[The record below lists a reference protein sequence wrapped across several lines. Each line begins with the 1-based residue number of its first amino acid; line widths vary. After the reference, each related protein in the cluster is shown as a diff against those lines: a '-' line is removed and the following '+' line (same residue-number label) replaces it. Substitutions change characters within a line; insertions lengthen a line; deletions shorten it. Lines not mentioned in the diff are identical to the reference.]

1 MNVSVENLYMEK
13 TRIIS
18 VDVLRGL
25 TIMMMTIVNN
35 PGDWAH
41 IFPPFEH
48 AVWHGWT
55 PTDLV
60 FPFFLFIVGI
70 SVVLSNPERTL
81 DWEKLI
87 TRTLRIFLLGMA
99 LAFFSRIKIGEL
111 SGLGLLTIRLI
122 YTAVMTVLLLGNYS
136 FKKQYY
142 VAIGL
147 FILTIILCFGDFKS
161 FEHVRIPGV
170 LQRISLV
177 FFVISL
183 LYHFF
188 SSRLLAAF
196 GVFFLLLYWVL
207 MTQIPV
213 PGFGEANVEV
223 GKNLAAWLDQYVLP
237 GHLWATSKT
246 WDPEGILS
254 TIPALSTG
262 ISGIFAGKI
271 LMYSQL
277 RKSMYLILIGLVC
290 IVIGLCWDP
299 FFPINKSLW
308 TSSFVLLSSGFA
320 FLFIG
325 ILHEIIE
332 QRNIN
337 KWTSMFVIF
346 GVNPM
351 LVFFFSGIIP
361 RALNMIKIPIAGDPE
376 QFELGLISYVYR
388 QGIQPYFNDL
398 RWASLA
404 GAFVYLLIWFAIL
417 YLFNRKNI
425 IFKV

>member
-1 MNVSVENLYMEK
+1 MGKS
-13 TRIIS
+13 RIIS

-35 PGDWAH
+35 PGDWEH
-41 IFPPFEH
+41 IFPPLEH
-48 AVWHGWT
+48 AAWHGWT

-70 SVVLSNPERTL
+70 SIVLSNPDREL
-81 DWEKLI
+81 DWKKLI

-111 SGLGLLTIRLI
+111 SGLGLLAFRLI
-122 YTAVMTVLLLGNYS
+122 YTAIMTVLLLGDYS
-136 FKKQYY
+136 SKKQFY

-147 FILTIILCFGDFKS
+147 FILTMFLCFGGFKS

-183 LYHFF
+183 MYHFF
-188 SSRLLAAF
+188 SLRLLGAL
-196 GVFFLLLYWVL
+196 GIFFLILYVVL

-213 PGFGEANVEV
+213 PGYGAPNVEM
-223 GKNLAAWLDQYVLP
+223 GKNLAAWLDNYLLP

-271 LMYSQL
+271 LTHSQA
-277 RKSMYLILIGLVC
+277 RKSRYLIFIGL
-290 IVIGLCWDP
+290 IFIGLGLCWHP
-299 FFPINKSLW
+299 YFPINKSLW

-320 FLFIG
+320 FLFTG

-332 QRNIN
+332 RRNIK
-337 KWTSMFVIF
+337 KWTPIFVIF
-346 GVNPM
+346 GINPI

-361 RALNMIKIPIAGDPE
+361 RALNMIKIPIAGDTE
-376 QFELGLISYVYR
+376 HTKLGLISYIYQ

-398 RWASLA
+398 RWASLV
-404 GAFVYLLIWFAIL
+404 GAFVYLLIWFVIL
-417 YLFNRKNI
+417 YLFKRKNI

>member
-1 MNVSVENLYMEK
+1 
-13 TRIIS
+13 
-18 VDVLRGL
+18 
-25 TIMMMTIVNN
+25 
-35 PGDWAH
+35 
-41 IFPPFEH
+41 
-48 AVWHGWT
+48 
-55 PTDLV
+55 
-60 FPFFLFIVGI
+60 
-70 SVVLSNPERTL
+70 
-81 DWEKLI
+81 
-87 TRTLRIFLLGMA
+87 MA

-122 YTAVMTVLLLGNYS
+122 YTAVMTVLLLGNYAL
-136 FKKQYY
+136 KKQFY

-147 FILTIILCFGDFKS
+147 FILTIFLCFGGFES

-183 LYHFF
+183 LYHFL
-188 SSRLLAAF
+188 SLRLLGAL
-196 GVFFLLLYWVL
+196 GIFFLILYYVL

-213 PGFGEANVEV
+213 PGFGAANVEV
-223 GKNLAAWLDQYVLP
+223 GKNLAAWLDHYVLP

-262 ISGIFAGKI
+262 VTGIFAGKI
-271 LMYSQL
+271 LIHSQP
-277 RKSMYLILIGLVC
+277 RKSIYLIIIGVIFIGL
-290 IVIGLCWDP
+290 GLCWNP
-299 FFPINKSLW
+299 YFPINKSLW

-320 FLFIG
+320 FLFTG

-332 QRNIN
+332 QRNIK
-337 KWTSMFVIF
+337 KWTSIFVIF

-361 RALNMIKIPIAGDPE
+361 RALNMIKIPIVGDPE
-376 QFELGLISYVYR
+376 HTELGLISYVYR
-388 QGIQPYFNDL
+388 QGIQPYFIDL

-404 GAFVYLLIWFAIL
+404 GAFVYLLIWFVIL

>member
-1 MNVSVENLYMEK
+1 MGKS
-13 TRIIS
+13 RIIS

-35 PGDWAH
+35 PGDWEH
-41 IFPPFEH
+41 IFPPLEH
-48 AVWHGWT
+48 AAWHGWT

-70 SVVLSNPERTL
+70 SIVLSNPDREL
-81 DWEKLI
+81 DWKKLI

-111 SGLGLLTIRLI
+111 SGLGLLAIRLI
-122 YTAVMTVLLLGNYS
+122 YTAIMTVLLLGDYS
-136 FKKQYY
+136 SKKQFY

-147 FILTIILCFGDFKS
+147 FILTMFLCFGGFKS

-183 LYHFF
+183 MYHFF
-188 SSRLLAAF
+188 SLRLLGAL
-196 GVFFLLLYWVL
+196 GIFFLILYVVL

-213 PGFGEANVEV
+213 PGYGAPNVEM
-223 GKNLAAWLDQYVLP
+223 GKNLAAWLDNYLLP

-271 LMYSQL
+271 LTHSQA
-277 RKSMYLILIGLVC
+277 RKSRYLIFIGL
-290 IVIGLCWDP
+290 IFIGLGLCWHP
-299 FFPINKSLW
+299 YFPINKSLW

-320 FLFIG
+320 FLFTG

-332 QRNIN
+332 RRNIK
-337 KWTSMFVIF
+337 KWTPIFVIF
-346 GVNPM
+346 GINPI

-361 RALNMIKIPIAGDPE
+361 RALNMIKIPIAGDTE
-376 QFELGLISYVYR
+376 HTKLGLISYVYQ

-398 RWASLA
+398 RWASLV
-404 GAFVYLLIWFAIL
+404 GAFVYLLIWFVIL
-417 YLFNRKNI
+417 YLFKRKNI

>member
-1 MNVSVENLYMEK
+1 MEK
-13 TRIIS
+13 PRIIS

-35 PGDWAH
+35 PGDWEH
-41 IFPPFEH
+41 IFPPLEH
-48 AVWHGWT
+48 AAWHGWT

-70 SVVLSNPERTL
+70 SVVLSNPERKL
-81 DWEKLI
+81 DWKKLI

-111 SGLGLLTIRLI
+111 SGLGLLAIRLI
-122 YTAVMTVLLLGNYS
+122 YTAIMTVLLLGNYS
-136 FKKQYY
+136 FIKQFY
-142 VAIGL
+142 VALGL
-147 FILTIILCFGDFKS
+147 FSLTMFLCFGDFES

-170 LQRISLV
+170 LQRISIV
-177 FFVISL
+177 FFIISL

-188 SSRLLAAF
+188 SWRLLGAL
-196 GVFFLLLYWVL
+196 GIFFLILYDVL

-213 PGFGEANVEV
+213 PGFGAANVEI
-223 GKNLAAWLDQYVLP
+223 GTNLAAWLDNFLLP
-237 GHLWATSKT
+237 GHLWTTSKT

-271 LMYSQL
+271 LTNSQP
-277 RKSMYLILIGLVC
+277 RKSIYLIIIGGICIGL
-290 IVIGLCWDP
+290 GLCWNP
-299 FFPINKSLW
+299 YFPINKSLW

-320 FLFIG
+320 FLFTG
-325 ILHEIIE
+325 ALHEIIE
-332 QRNIN
+332 RRNIK
-337 KWTSMFVIF
+337 KWTSIFVIF

-351 LVFFFSGIIP
+351 LVFFFSGVIP
-361 RALNMIKIPIAGDPE
+361 RALNMIKIPLTGDPE
-376 QFELGLISYVYR
+376 HTEFGLISYVYR
-388 QGIQPYFNDL
+388 QGIQPYFIDL

-404 GAFVYLLIWFAIL
+404 GAFAYLLIWFIIL
-417 YLFNRKNI
+417 YLFKRQNI

>member
-1 MNVSVENLYMEK
+1 MEK

-18 VDVLRGL
+18 VDVFRGL

-35 PGDWAH
+35 PGDWGH
-41 IFPPFEH
+41 IFPSLEH

-60 FPFFLFIVGI
+60 FPFFLVIVGI
-70 SVVLSNPERTL
+70 SVVLSNPERTM
-81 DWEKLI
+81 DWKKLI

-99 LAFFSRIKIGEL
+99 LAFFSRIKIGEI
-111 SGLGLLTIRLI
+111 SSWGLLIIRLI
-122 YTAVMTVLLLGNYS
+122 YTAIMTVLLLGNYS
-136 FKKQYY
+136 FKKQFY
-142 VAIGL
+142 VSIGL
-147 FILTIILCFGDFKS
+147 FILTIFLCFGGFES
-161 FEHVRIPGV
+161 FEQVRIPGV

-177 FFVISL
+177 FFIISL
-183 LYHFF
+183 LHHFF
-188 SSRLLAAF
+188 SARLLAAV
-196 GVFFLLLYWVL
+196 GVFFLILYWFL

-213 PGFGEANVEV
+213 PGIGVANVEV
-223 GKNLAAWLDQYVLP
+223 GTNLAAWLDNFLLP
-237 GHLWATSKT
+237 EHLWATSKT

-254 TIPALSTG
+254 TIPAFSTG

-271 LMYSQL
+271 LTNSQP
-277 RKSMYLILIGLVC
+277 RNSIYLIIIGVICIGL
-290 IVIGLCWDP
+290 GLCWDP
-299 FFPINKSLW
+299 YFPINKSLW

-320 FLFIG
+320 FLFTG

-332 QRNIN
+332 QRNIK
-337 KWTSMFVIF
+337 KWTSIFVIF

-361 RALNMIKIPIAGDPE
+361 RALNMIKIPLTGDSE
-376 QFELGLISYVYR
+376 HTKLGLISYVYR
-388 QGIQPYFNDL
+388 LGIQPYFKDL

-404 GAFVYLLIWFAIL
+404 GAITYLLVWYIIL
-417 YLFNRKNI
+417 YLFKRKNI

>member
-1 MNVSVENLYMEK
+1 
-13 TRIIS
+13 
-18 VDVLRGL
+18 
-25 TIMMMTIVNN
+25 
-35 PGDWAH
+35 
-41 IFPPFEH
+41 
-48 AVWHGWT
+48 
-55 PTDLV
+55 
-60 FPFFLFIVGI
+60 VGI
-70 SVVLSNPERTL
+70 SIVLSNPDREL
-81 DWEKLI
+81 DWKKLI

-111 SGLGLLTIRLI
+111 SGLGLLAIRLI
-122 YTAVMTVLLLGNYS
+122 YTAIMTVLLLGDYS
-136 FKKQYY
+136 SKKQFY

-147 FILTIILCFGDFKS
+147 FILTMFLCFGGFKS

-183 LYHFF
+183 MYHFF
-188 SSRLLAAF
+188 SLRLLGAL
-196 GVFFLLLYWVL
+196 GIFFLILYVVL

-213 PGFGEANVEV
+213 PGYGAPNVEM
-223 GKNLAAWLDQYVLP
+223 GKNLAAWLDNYLLP

-254 TIPALSTG
+254 TIPVLSTG

-271 LMYSQL
+271 LKHSQA
-277 RKSMYLILIGLVC
+277 RKSRYLIFIGL
-290 IVIGLCWDP
+290 IFIGLGLCWHP
-299 FFPINKSLW
+299 YFPINKSLW

-320 FLFIG
+320 FLFTG

-332 QRNIN
+332 RRNIK
-337 KWTSMFVIF
+337 KWTPIFVIF
-346 GVNPM
+346 GINPM

-361 RALNMIKIPIAGDPE
+361 RALNMIKIPIAGDTE
-376 QFELGLISYVYR
+376 HTKLGLISYVYQ

-398 RWASLA
+398 RWASLV
-404 GAFVYLLIWFAIL
+404 GAFVYLLIWFVIL
-417 YLFNRKNI
+417 YLFKRKNI

>member
-1 MNVSVENLYMEK
+1 
-13 TRIIS
+13 
-18 VDVLRGL
+18 
-25 TIMMMTIVNN
+25 
-35 PGDWAH
+35 
-41 IFPPFEH
+41 
-48 AVWHGWT
+48 
-55 PTDLV
+55 
-60 FPFFLFIVGI
+60 
-70 SVVLSNPERTL
+70 
-81 DWEKLI
+81 
-87 TRTLRIFLLGMA
+87 
-99 LAFFSRIKIGEL
+99 
-111 SGLGLLTIRLI
+111 
-122 YTAVMTVLLLGNYS
+122 MTVLLLGDYS
-136 FKKQYY
+136 SRKQFY

-147 FILTIILCFGDFKS
+147 FILTMFLCFGGFES

-183 LYHFF
+183 MYHFF
-188 SSRLLAAF
+188 SLRLLGAL
-196 GVFFLLLYWVL
+196 GIFFLVLYVVM

-213 PGFGEANVEV
+213 PGYGAPNVEM
-223 GKNLAAWLDQYVLP
+223 GKNLAAWLDNYLLP

-271 LMYSQL
+271 LMHSQA
-277 RKSMYLILIGLVC
+277 RRSMYLILIGLVF
-290 IVIGLCWDP
+290 IGLSLCWDP
-299 FFPINKSLW
+299 YFPINKCLW

-332 QRNIN
+332 HRNIK
-337 KWTSMFVIF
+337 KWVSIFVIF

-361 RALNMIKIPIAGDPE
+361 RALNMIKIPIAGDTEPTK
-376 QFELGLISYVYR
+376 LGLISYVYQ

-398 RWASLA
+398 RWASLV
-404 GAFVYLLIWFAIL
+404 GAFVYLLIWFVIL
-417 YLFNRKNI
+417 YLFKRKNI

>member
-1 MNVSVENLYMEK
+1 MEK
-13 TRIIS
+13 PRIIS

-35 PGDWAH
+35 PGDWEH
-41 IFPPFEH
+41 IFPPLEH

-70 SVVLSNPERTL
+70 SVVLSNPDHII
-81 DWEKLI
+81 DWKKLI

-99 LAFFSRIKIGEL
+99 LAFFSRIKMGDL
-111 SGLGLLTIRLI
+111 SGLGLLAIRLI
-122 YTAVMTVLLLGNYS
+122 YTAIMTVLLLGNYS
-136 FKKQYY
+136 LKKQFY

-147 FILTIILCFGDFKS
+147 FMLTIFLCFGGFES

-183 LYHFF
+183 MYHFC
-188 SSRLLAAF
+188 SSRLLGALGA
-196 GVFFLLLYWVL
+196 FFLLLYYVL

-213 PGFGEANVEV
+213 PGFGLANVEA
-223 GKNLAAWLDQYVLP
+223 GKNLAAWLDNYLLP

-271 LMYSQL
+271 LMHSHP
-277 RKSMYLILIGLVC
+277 RNFMYLMIIGIVCIGL
-290 IVIGLCWDP
+290 GLCWNP
-299 FFPINKSLW
+299 YFPINKSLW
-308 TSSFVLLSSGFA
+308 TSSFVLVSTGFA
-320 FLFIG
+320 FLFTG

-332 QRNIN
+332 QRKIK
-337 KWTSMFVIF
+337 KWTSIFVIF

-361 RALNMIKIPIAGDPE
+361 RALNMVKIPVVGDPE
-376 QFELGLISYVYR
+376 HAELGLISYVYR
-388 QGIQPYFNDL
+388 MKIQVYFTDL
-398 RWASLA
+398 RWASLV
-404 GAFVYLLIWFAIL
+404 GALVYLLIWF
-417 YLFNRKNI
+417 I
-425 IFKV
+425 I

>member
-1 MNVSVENLYMEK
+1 MGKS
-13 TRIIS
+13 RIIS

-35 PGDWAH
+35 PGDWEH
-41 IFPPFEH
+41 IFPPLEH
-48 AVWHGWT
+48 AAWHGWT

-70 SVVLSNPERTL
+70 SIVLSNPDREL
-81 DWEKLI
+81 DWKKLI

-111 SGLGLLTIRLI
+111 SGLGLLAFRLI
-122 YTAVMTVLLLGNYS
+122 YTAIMTVLLLGDYS
-136 FKKQYY
+136 SKKQFY

-147 FILTIILCFGDFKS
+147 FILTMFLCFGGFKS

-183 LYHFF
+183 MYHFF
-188 SSRLLAAF
+188 SLRLLGAL
-196 GVFFLLLYWVL
+196 GIFFLILYVVL

-213 PGFGEANVEV
+213 PGYGAPNVEM
-223 GKNLAAWLDQYVLP
+223 GKNLAAWLDNYLLP

-271 LMYSQL
+271 LTHSQA
-277 RKSMYLILIGLVC
+277 RKSRYLIFIGL
-290 IVIGLCWDP
+290 IFIGLGLCWHP
-299 FFPINKSLW
+299 YFPINKSLW

-320 FLFIG
+320 FLFTG

-332 QRNIN
+332 RRNIK
-337 KWTSMFVIF
+337 KWTPIFVIF
-346 GVNPM
+346 GINPM

-361 RALNMIKIPIAGDPE
+361 RALNMIKIPIAGDTE
-376 QFELGLISYVYR
+376 HTKLGLVSYIYQ

-398 RWASLA
+398 RWASLV
-404 GAFVYLLIWFAIL
+404 GAFVYLLIWFVIL
-417 YLFNRKNI
+417 YLFKRKNI

>member
-1 MNVSVENLYMEK
+1 MEK
-13 TRIIS
+13 PRIIS

-35 PGDWAH
+35 PGDWGH
-41 IFPPFEH
+41 IFPPLEH
-48 AVWHGWT
+48 AAWHGWT

-99 LAFFSRIKIGEL
+99 IAFFSRIKIGEL
-111 SGLGLLTIRLI
+111 SGLGLLAIRLI
-122 YTAVMTVLLLGNYS
+122 YTAIMTVLLLGNYAL
-136 FKKQYY
+136 KKQFY

-147 FILTIILCFGDFKS
+147 FILTIFLCFGGFES

-183 LYHFF
+183 LYHFL
-188 SSRLLAAF
+188 SLRLLGAL
-196 GVFFLLLYWVL
+196 GIFFLILYYVL

-213 PGFGEANVEV
+213 PGFGAANVEV
-223 GKNLAAWLDQYVLP
+223 GKNLAAWLDNFLLP

-271 LMYSQL
+271 LIHSQL
-277 RKSMYLILIGLVC
+277 RKSMYLMIIG
-290 IVIGLCWDP
+290 IVSVVLGLCWHP
-299 FFPINKSLW
+299 YFPINKSLW
-308 TSSFVLLSSGFA
+308 TSSFVLLSSGVA
-320 FLFIG
+320 FLFTG

-332 QRNIN
+332 QRNIK
-337 KWTSMFVIF
+337 KWTSIFVIF

-361 RALNMIKIPIAGDPE
+361 RALNMIKIPLVGDPDHT
-376 QFELGLISYVYR
+376 ELGLISYVYR
-388 QGIQPYFNDL
+388 QAIQPYFTDL
-398 RWASLA
+398 RWASLV
-404 GAFVYLLIWFAIL
+404 GAFVYLVIWFVIL
-417 YLFNRKNI
+417 YLFKRKNI

>member
-1 MNVSVENLYMEK
+1 MGKS
-13 TRIIS
+13 RIIS

-35 PGDWAH
+35 PGDWEH
-41 IFPPFEH
+41 IFPPLEH
-48 AVWHGWT
+48 AAWHGWT

-70 SVVLSNPERTL
+70 SIVLSNPDREL
-81 DWEKLI
+81 DWKKLI

-111 SGLGLLTIRLI
+111 SGLGLLAFRLI
-122 YTAVMTVLLLGNYS
+122 YTAIMTVLLLGDYS
-136 FKKQYY
+136 SKKQFY

-147 FILTIILCFGDFKS
+147 FILTMFLCFGGFES

-183 LYHFF
+183 MYHFF
-188 SSRLLAAF
+188 SLRLLGAL
-196 GVFFLLLYWVL
+196 GIFFLILYVVL

-213 PGFGEANVEV
+213 PGYGAPNVEM
-223 GKNLAAWLDQYVLP
+223 GKNLAAWLDNYLLP

-271 LMYSQL
+271 LTHSQA
-277 RKSMYLILIGLVC
+277 RKSRYLIFIGL
-290 IVIGLCWDP
+290 IFIGLGLCWHP
-299 FFPINKSLW
+299 YFPINKSLW

-320 FLFIG
+320 FLFTG

-332 QRNIN
+332 RRNIK
-337 KWTSMFVIF
+337 KWTPIFVIF
-346 GVNPM
+346 GINPI

-361 RALNMIKIPIAGDPE
+361 RALNMIKIPIAGDTE
-376 QFELGLISYVYR
+376 HTKLGLISYIYQ

-398 RWASLA
+398 RWASLV
-404 GAFVYLLIWFAIL
+404 GAFVYLLIWFVIL
-417 YLFNRKNI
+417 YLFKRKNI

>member
-1 MNVSVENLYMEK
+1 MEK
-13 TRIIS
+13 PRIIS

-35 PGDWAH
+35 PGDWGH
-41 IFPPFEH
+41 IFPPLEH
-48 AVWHGWT
+48 AAWHGWT

-99 LAFFSRIKIGEL
+99 IAFFSRIKIGEL
-111 SGLGLLTIRLI
+111 SGLGLLAIRLI
-122 YTAVMTVLLLGNYS
+122 YTAIMTVLLLGNYAL
-136 FKKQYY
+136 KKQFY

-147 FILTIILCFGDFKS
+147 FILTIFLCFGGFES

-183 LYHFF
+183 LYHFL
-188 SSRLLAAF
+188 SLRLLGAL
-196 GVFFLLLYWVL
+196 GIFFLILYYVL

-213 PGFGEANVEV
+213 PGFGAANVEV
-223 GKNLAAWLDQYVLP
+223 GKNLAAWLDNFLLP

-262 ISGIFAGKI
+262 VTGIFAGKI
-271 LMYSQL
+271 LIHSQL
-277 RKSMYLILIGLVC
+277 RKSMYLMIIG
-290 IVIGLCWDP
+290 IVSVVLGLCWHP
-299 FFPINKSLW
+299 YFPINKSLW
-308 TSSFVLLSSGFA
+308 TSSFVLLSSGVA
-320 FLFIG
+320 FLFTG

-332 QRNIN
+332 QRNIK
-337 KWTSMFVIF
+337 KWTSIFVIF

-361 RALNMIKIPIAGDPE
+361 RALNMIKIPLVGDPDHT
-376 QFELGLISYVYR
+376 ELGLISYVYR
-388 QGIQPYFNDL
+388 QAIQPYFTDL
-398 RWASLA
+398 RWASLV
-404 GAFVYLLIWFAIL
+404 GAFVYLVIWFVIL
-417 YLFNRKNI
+417 YLFKRKNI

>member
-1 MNVSVENLYMEK
+1 MEK
-13 TRIIS
+13 SRIIS

-35 PGDWAH
+35 PGDWGY
-41 IFPPFEH
+41 IFPPLEH
-48 AVWHGWT
+48 AAWHGWT

-81 DWEKLI
+81 DWKKLI

-111 SGLGLLTIRLI
+111 SGSGLLAIRLI
-122 YTAVMTVLLLGNYS
+122 YTAIMTVLLLGNYS
-136 FKKQYY
+136 VKKQFY
-142 VAIGL
+142 VAVGL
-147 FILTIILCFGDFKS
+147 FSLTMFLCFGGFES

-177 FFVISL
+177 FFIISL
-183 LYHFF
+183 LYHFY
-188 SSRLLAAF
+188 SSRLLGALGF
-196 GVFFLLLYWVL
+196 FFLILYFVL

-213 PGFGEANVEV
+213 PGFGAANVEI
-223 GKNLAAWLDQYVLP
+223 GKNLAAWLDNYSLP

-271 LMYSQL
+271 LMHSQPRNSL
-277 RKSMYLILIGLVC
+277 YLMIIGIVCIGL
-290 IVIGLCWDP
+290 GLCWDP
-299 FFPINKSLW
+299 YFPINKSLW

-320 FLFIG
+320 FLFLA

-332 QRNIN
+332 QKNIK
-337 KWTSMFVIF
+337 KWTSIFLIF

-351 LVFFFSGIIP
+351 LVFFYSGIIP
-361 RALNMIKIPIAGDPE
+361 RALNMIKIPVSGDLE
-376 QFELGLISYVYR
+376 HSELGLISYVYR
-388 QGIQPYFNDL
+388 QAIQPYFNDL
-398 RWASLA
+398 RWASLV
-404 GAFVYLLIWFAIL
+404 GAFVYIVIWFVIL
-417 YLFNRKNI
+417 YLFKRQNI

>member
-1 MNVSVENLYMEK
+1 MGKS
-13 TRIIS
+13 RIIS

-35 PGDWAH
+35 PGDWEH
-41 IFPPFEH
+41 IFPPLEH
-48 AVWHGWT
+48 AAWHGWT

-70 SVVLSNPERTL
+70 SIVLSNPDREL
-81 DWEKLI
+81 DWKKLI

-111 SGLGLLTIRLI
+111 SGLGLLAIRLI
-122 YTAVMTVLLLGNYS
+122 YTAIMTVLLLGDYS
-136 FKKQYY
+136 SKKQFY

-147 FILTIILCFGDFKS
+147 FILTMFLCFGGFKS

-183 LYHFF
+183 MYHFF
-188 SSRLLAAF
+188 SLRLLGAL
-196 GVFFLLLYWVL
+196 GIFFLILYVVL

-213 PGFGEANVEV
+213 PGYGAPNVEM
-223 GKNLAAWLDQYVLP
+223 GKNLAAWLDNYLLP

-254 TIPALSTG
+254 TIPVLSTG

-271 LMYSQL
+271 LKHSQA
-277 RKSMYLILIGLVC
+277 RKSRYLIFIGL
-290 IVIGLCWDP
+290 IFIGLGLCWHP
-299 FFPINKSLW
+299 YFPINKSLW

-320 FLFIG
+320 FLFTG

-332 QRNIN
+332 RRNIK
-337 KWTSMFVIF
+337 KWTPIFVIF
-346 GVNPM
+346 GINPI

-361 RALNMIKIPIAGDPE
+361 RALNMIKIPIAGDTE
-376 QFELGLISYVYR
+376 HTKLGLISYVYQ

-398 RWASLA
+398 RWASLV
-404 GAFVYLLIWFAIL
+404 GAFVYLLIWFVIL
-417 YLFNRKNI
+417 YLFKRKNI

>member
-1 MNVSVENLYMEK
+1 MGKS
-13 TRIIS
+13 RIIS

-35 PGDWAH
+35 PGDWEH
-41 IFPPFEH
+41 IFPPLEH
-48 AVWHGWT
+48 AAWHGWT

-70 SVVLSNPERTL
+70 SIVLSNPDREL
-81 DWEKLI
+81 DWKKLI

-111 SGLGLLTIRLI
+111 SGLGLLAIRLI
-122 YTAVMTVLLLGNYS
+122 YTAIMTVLLLGDYS
-136 FKKQYY
+136 SKKQFY

-147 FILTIILCFGDFKS
+147 FILTMFLCFGGFKS

-183 LYHFF
+183 MYHFF
-188 SSRLLAAF
+188 SLRLLGAL
-196 GVFFLLLYWVL
+196 GIFFLILYVVL

-213 PGFGEANVEV
+213 PGYGAPNVEM
-223 GKNLAAWLDQYVLP
+223 GKNLAAWLDNYLLP

-271 LMYSQL
+271 LTHSQA
-277 RKSMYLILIGLVC
+277 RKSRYLIFIGL
-290 IVIGLCWDP
+290 IFIGLGLCWHP
-299 FFPINKSLW
+299 YFPINKSLW

-320 FLFIG
+320 FLFTG

-332 QRNIN
+332 RRNIK
-337 KWTSMFVIF
+337 KWTPIFVIF
-346 GVNPM
+346 GINPM

-361 RALNMIKIPIAGDPE
+361 RALNMIKIPIARDTE
-376 QFELGLISYVYR
+376 HTKLGLISYIYQ

-398 RWASLA
+398 RWASLV
-404 GAFVYLLIWFAIL
+404 GAFVYLLIWFVIL
-417 YLFNRKNI
+417 YLFKRKNI

>member
-1 MNVSVENLYMEK
+1 MNVSIENLCMEK

-35 PGDWAH
+35 PGDWGH
-41 IFPPFEH
+41 IFPPLEH

-70 SVVLSNPERTL
+70 SVVLSNPKRSL
-81 DWEKLI
+81 DWKKLI

-99 LAFFSRIKIGEL
+99 LAFFSRIKLGEL
-111 SGLGLLTIRLI
+111 SGWGLLAIRLI
-122 YTAVMTVLLLGNYS
+122 YTGIMTVLLLGNYS
-136 FKKQYY
+136 FRKQYF

-147 FILTIILCFGDFKS
+147 FILTVFLCFGGFET

-183 LYHFF
+183 MYHFF
-188 SSRLLAAF
+188 SLRLLGAL
-196 GVFFLLLYWVL
+196 GIFFLILYVVL

-213 PGFGEANVEV
+213 PVFGAPNVEM
-223 GKNLAAWLDQYVLP
+223 GKNLAAWLDNYLLP

-271 LMYSQL
+271 LMHSQP
-277 RKSMYLILIGLVC
+277 RKSSYLVVIGFICIGL
-290 IVIGLCWDP
+290 GLCWNLY
-299 FFPINKSLW
+299 FPINKSLW

-320 FLFIG
+320 FLFTG

-332 QRNIN
+332 QRNIK
-337 KWTSMFVIF
+337 KWTSIFVIF

-361 RALNMIKIPIAGDPE
+361 RALNMIKIPIAGDPKHN
-376 QFELGLISYVYR
+376 ELGLISYVYR
-388 QGIQPYFNDL
+388 QGIQPYFVDL

-417 YLFNRKNI
+417 Y
-425 IFKV
+425 

>member
-1 MNVSVENLYMEK
+1 MGKS
-13 TRIIS
+13 RIIS

-35 PGDWAH
+35 PGDWEH
-41 IFPPFEH
+41 IFPPLEH
-48 AVWHGWT
+48 AAWHGWT

-70 SVVLSNPERTL
+70 SIVLSNPDREL
-81 DWEKLI
+81 DWKKLI

-111 SGLGLLTIRLI
+111 SGLGLLAIRLI
-122 YTAVMTVLLLGNYS
+122 YTAIMTVLLLGDYS
-136 FKKQYY
+136 SKKQFY

-147 FILTIILCFGDFKS
+147 FILTMFLCFGGFKS

-183 LYHFF
+183 MYHFF
-188 SSRLLAAF
+188 SLRLLGAL
-196 GVFFLLLYWVL
+196 GIFFLILYVVL

-213 PGFGEANVEV
+213 PGYGAPNVEM
-223 GKNLAAWLDQYVLP
+223 GKNLAAWLDNYLLP

-271 LMYSQL
+271 LTHSQA
-277 RKSMYLILIGLVC
+277 RKSRYLIFIGL
-290 IVIGLCWDP
+290 IFIGLGLCWHP
-299 FFPINKSLW
+299 YFPINKSLW

-320 FLFIG
+320 FLFTG

-332 QRNIN
+332 RRNIK
-337 KWTSMFVIF
+337 KWTPIFVIF
-346 GVNPM
+346 GINPM

-361 RALNMIKIPIAGDPE
+361 RALNMIKIPIAGDTE
-376 QFELGLISYVYR
+376 HTKLGLISYIYQ

-398 RWASLA
+398 RWASLV
-404 GAFVYLLIWFAIL
+404 GAFVYLLIWFVIL
-417 YLFNRKNI
+417 YLFKRKNI

>member
-1 MNVSVENLYMEK
+1 MSIENLCMEK
-13 TRIIS
+13 PRIIS

-35 PGDWAH
+35 PGDWEH
-41 IFPPFEH
+41 IFSPLEH
-48 AVWHGWT
+48 AAWHGWT

-81 DWEKLI
+81 DWKKLI

-111 SGLGLLTIRLI
+111 SGLGLLAIRLV
-122 YTAVMTVLLLGNYS
+122 YTAIMTILLLGNYS
-136 FKKQYY
+136 VKKQFYF
-142 VAIGL
+142 AIGL
-147 FILTIILCFGDFKS
+147 FMITIFLCFGGFES

-177 FFVISL
+177 FFIISL
-183 LYHFF
+183 LYHFC
-188 SSRLLAAF
+188 SSRLLGAL
-196 GVFFLLLYWVL
+196 GLFFLIFYFVL

-213 PGFGEANVEV
+213 PGFGAANVEM
-223 GKNLAAWLDQYVLP
+223 GKNLAAWLDHYLLP

-271 LMYSQL
+271 LMHSHSRNSL
-277 RKSMYLILIGLVC
+277 YLMMIGIVFIGL
-290 IVIGLCWDP
+290 GLCWDP
-299 FFPINKSLW
+299 YFPINKSLW
-308 TSSFVLLSSGFA
+308 TSSFVMVSSGFA
-320 FLFIG
+320 FLLTG
-325 ILHEIIE
+325 ILHELIE
-332 QRNIN
+332 QRNIK
-337 KWTSMFVIF
+337 KWTSIFVIF

-351 LVFFFSGIIP
+351 LVFFYSGIIP
-361 RALNMIKIPIAGDPE
+361 RALNMIKIPVLVDPE
-376 QFELGLISYVYR
+376 HTELGVISYVYR
-388 QGIQPYFNDL
+388 QAIQPFFTDL

-404 GAFVYLLIWFAIL
+404 GAFVYLVIWFVIL
-417 YLFNRKNI
+417 FIFKRKNI

>member
-1 MNVSVENLYMEK
+1 
-13 TRIIS
+13 
-18 VDVLRGL
+18 
-25 TIMMMTIVNN
+25 VNN
-35 PGDWAH
+35 PGDWEH
-41 IFPPFEH
+41 IFPPLEH
-48 AVWHGWT
+48 ATWHGWT

-81 DWEKLI
+81 DWKKLI

-99 LAFFSRIKIGEL
+99 LAFFSRIKIGDL
-111 SGLGLLTIRLI
+111 SGLGLLAIRLV
-122 YTAVMTVLLLGNYS
+122 YTAIMTVLLLGNYS

-147 FILTIILCFGDFKS
+147 FMLTIFLCFGGFES

-177 FFVISL
+177 FFFISL

-223 GKNLAAWLDQYVLP
+223 GKNLAAWLDNYLLP

-271 LMYSQL
+271 LMHSQP
-277 RKSMYLILIGLVC
+277 RKSFYLILIGL
-290 IVIGLCWDP
+290 IFIGLGLSWNP
-299 FFPINKSLW
+299 YFPINKSLW

-320 FLFIG
+320 FLFTG

-332 QRNIN
+332 NRKFE

-361 RALNMIKIPIAGDPE
+361 RALNMIKIPIDGDSE

-388 QGIQPYFNDL
+388 QGIQPYFTDL

-404 GAFVYLLIWFAIL
+404 GAFVYLLIWFVLL
-417 YLFNRKNI
+417 YMFNRKNI

>member
-1 MNVSVENLYMEK
+1 VSIENLCMEK
-13 TRIIS
+13 PRIIS

-35 PGDWAH
+35 PGDWGH
-41 IFPPFEH
+41 IFPPLEH
-48 AVWHGWT
+48 AAWHGWT

-99 LAFFSRIKIGEL
+99 LAFFSRIKLGEL
-111 SGLGLLTIRLI
+111 SGLGLLAIRLV
-122 YTAVMTVLLLGNYS
+122 YTAIMTVLLLGNYS
-136 FKKQYY
+136 FKKQFY

-147 FILTIILCFGDFKS
+147 FLLTIFLCFGGFES

-177 FFVISL
+177 FFTISL
-183 LYHFF
+183 LYHFC
-188 SSRLLAAF
+188 SLRLL
-196 GVFFLLLYWVL
+196 GTLGIFFLIFYYVL

-213 PGFGEANVEV
+213 PGFGEANVAA
-223 GKNLAAWLDQYVLP
+223 GKNLAAWLDHFLLP

-271 LMYSQL
+271 LMHSQL
-277 RKSMYLILIGLVC
+277 RKSMYLMIIG
-290 IVIGLCWDP
+290 IVFVVLGLCWHP
-299 FFPINKSLW
+299 YFPINKSLW
-308 TSSFVLLSSGFA
+308 TSSFVLLSSGVA
-320 FLFIG
+320 FLFTG

-332 QRNIN
+332 QKNIK
-337 KWTSMFVIF
+337 KWTSIFVIF

-361 RALNMIKIPIAGDPE
+361 RALNMIKIPISGDSE
-376 QFELGLISYVYR
+376 HTELGLISYLYQ
-388 QGIQPYFNDL
+388 QGIQPYFTDL

-404 GAFVYLLIWFAIL
+404 GAFVYLLIWFVIL

>member
-1 MNVSVENLYMEK
+1 MGKS
-13 TRIIS
+13 RIIS

-35 PGDWAH
+35 PGDWEH
-41 IFPPFEH
+41 IFPPLEH
-48 AVWHGWT
+48 AAWHGWT

-70 SVVLSNPERTL
+70 SIVLSNPDREL
-81 DWEKLI
+81 DWKKLI

-111 SGLGLLTIRLI
+111 SGLGLFAFRLI
-122 YTAVMTVLLLGNYS
+122 YTAIMTVLLLGDYS
-136 FKKQYY
+136 SKKQFY

-147 FILTIILCFGDFKS
+147 FILTMFLCFGGFES

-183 LYHFF
+183 MYHFF
-188 SSRLLAAF
+188 SLRLLGAL
-196 GVFFLLLYWVL
+196 GIFFLILYVVL

-213 PGFGEANVEV
+213 PGYGAPNVEM
-223 GKNLAAWLDQYVLP
+223 GKNLAAWLDNYLLP

-271 LMYSQL
+271 LTHSQA
-277 RKSMYLILIGLVC
+277 RKSRYLIFIGL
-290 IVIGLCWDP
+290 IFIGLGLCWHP
-299 FFPINKSLW
+299 YFPINKSLW

-320 FLFIG
+320 FLFTG

-332 QRNIN
+332 RRNIK
-337 KWTSMFVIF
+337 KWTPIFVIF
-346 GVNPM
+346 GINPI

-361 RALNMIKIPIAGDPE
+361 RALNMIKIPIAGDTE
-376 QFELGLISYVYR
+376 HTKLGLISYVYQ

-398 RWASLA
+398 RWASLV
-404 GAFVYLLIWFAIL
+404 GAFVYLLIWFVIL
-417 YLFNRKNI
+417 YLFKRKNI

>member
-1 MNVSVENLYMEK
+1 MGKS
-13 TRIIS
+13 RIIS

-35 PGDWAH
+35 PGDWEH
-41 IFPPFEH
+41 IFPPLEH
-48 AVWHGWT
+48 AAWHGWT

-70 SVVLSNPERTL
+70 SIVLSNPDREL
-81 DWEKLI
+81 DWKKLI

-111 SGLGLLTIRLI
+111 SGLGLLAIRLI
-122 YTAVMTVLLLGNYS
+122 YTAIMTVLLLGDYS
-136 FKKQYY
+136 SKKQFY

-147 FILTIILCFGDFKS
+147 FILTMFLCFGGFES

-183 LYHFF
+183 MYHFF
-188 SSRLLAAF
+188 SLRLLGAL
-196 GVFFLLLYWVL
+196 GIFFLILYVVL

-213 PGFGEANVEV
+213 PGYGAPNVEM
-223 GKNLAAWLDQYVLP
+223 GKNLAAWLDNYLLP

-271 LMYSQL
+271 LTHSQA
-277 RKSMYLILIGLVC
+277 RKSRYLIFIGL
-290 IVIGLCWDP
+290 IFIGLGLCWHP
-299 FFPINKSLW
+299 YFPINKSLW

-320 FLFIG
+320 FLFTG

-332 QRNIN
+332 RRNIK
-337 KWTSMFVIF
+337 KWTPIFVIF
-346 GVNPM
+346 GINPI

-361 RALNMIKIPIAGDPE
+361 RALNMIKIPIAGDTE
-376 QFELGLISYVYR
+376 HTKLGLISYVYQ

-398 RWASLA
+398 RWASLV
-404 GAFVYLLIWFAIL
+404 GAFVYLLIWFVIL
-417 YLFNRKNI
+417 YLFKRRNI

>member
-1 MNVSVENLYMEK
+1 MSIENLCMEK
-13 TRIIS
+13 PRIIS

-35 PGDWAH
+35 PGDWEN
-41 IFPPFEH
+41 IFPPLEH
-48 AVWHGWT
+48 AAWHGWT

-111 SGLGLLTIRLI
+111 SGLGLLAIRLI
-122 YTAVMTVLLLGNYS
+122 YTAIMTVLLLGNYS
-136 FKKQYY
+136 FKKQFY

-147 FILTIILCFGDFKS
+147 FLATIFLCFGGFES

-170 LQRISLV
+170 LQRISIV
-177 FFVISL
+177 FFIISL
-183 LYHFF
+183 MYHFF
-188 SSRLLAAF
+188 SSRLLWAL
-196 GVFFLLLYWVL
+196 GLFFLILYDVL
-207 MTQIPV
+207 MTRIPV
-213 PGFGEANVEV
+213 PGFGSANVEM
-223 GKNLAAWLDQYVLP
+223 GKNLAAWLDHYVLP

-254 TIPALSTG
+254 TIPAFSTG

-271 LMYSQL
+271 LMRSQA
-277 RKSMYLILIGLVC
+277 RNSMYLMIIGIVCIGL
-290 IVIGLCWDP
+290 GLCWDP
-299 FFPINKSLW
+299 YFPINKSLW

-320 FLFIG
+320 FLFTG
-325 ILHEIIE
+325 ILHELIE
-332 QRNIN
+332 QRNIK
-337 KWTSMFVIF
+337 KWTSVFVIF

-361 RALNMIKIPIAGDPE
+361 RALNMIKIPVVGNPE
-376 QFELGLISYVYR
+376 HTELGLISYVYR
-388 QGIQPYFNDL
+388 QAIQPYFNDL
-398 RWASLA
+398 RWASLV
-404 GAFVYLLIWFAIL
+404 GAFVYLVIWFVIL
-417 YLFNRKNI
+417 SIFKRKNI

>member
-1 MNVSVENLYMEK
+1 MEK

-35 PGDWAH
+35 PGDWGH
-41 IFPPFEH
+41 IFPPLEH

-60 FPFFLFIVGI
+60 FPFFLVIVGI
-70 SVVLSNPERTL
+70 SVVLSNPVRTM
-81 DWEKLI
+81 DWKKLI

-99 LAFFSRIKIGEL
+99 LAFFLRIKIGEI
-111 SGLGLLTIRLI
+111 SSWGLLIIRLI
-122 YTAVMTVLLLGNYS
+122 YTAIMTVLLLGNYS
-136 FKKQYY
+136 FKKQFY
-142 VAIGL
+142 VSIGL
-147 FILTIILCFGDFKS
+147 FILTIFLCFGGFES
-161 FEHVRIPGV
+161 FEQVRIPGV

-188 SSRLLAAF
+188 SARLLAAV
-196 GVFFLLLYWVL
+196 GVFFLILYWFL

-213 PGFGEANVEV
+213 PGIGVANVEV
-223 GKNLAAWLDQYVLP
+223 GTNLAAWLDNFLLP

-254 TIPALSTG
+254 TIPAFSTG
-262 ISGIFAGKI
+262 ILGIFAGKI
-271 LMYSQL
+271 LLGSQQ
-277 RKSMYLILIGLVC
+277 RKSIYLIVIGLFC
-290 IVIGLCWDP
+290 MGLGLCWDP
-299 FFPINKSLW
+299 YFPINKSLW

-320 FLFIG
+320 FLFTG

-332 QRNIN
+332 QRNIK
-337 KWTSMFVIF
+337 KWTSIFVIF

-361 RALNMIKIPIAGDPE
+361 RVLNMIKIPLAGDPE
-376 QFELGLISYVYR
+376 HTELGLISYVYL
-388 QGIQPYFNDL
+388 QVIQPYFTDL
-398 RWASLA
+398 RLASLA
-404 GAFVYLLIWFAIL
+404 GALIYLLIWYVIL
-417 YLFNRKNI
+417 YLFKRKNI